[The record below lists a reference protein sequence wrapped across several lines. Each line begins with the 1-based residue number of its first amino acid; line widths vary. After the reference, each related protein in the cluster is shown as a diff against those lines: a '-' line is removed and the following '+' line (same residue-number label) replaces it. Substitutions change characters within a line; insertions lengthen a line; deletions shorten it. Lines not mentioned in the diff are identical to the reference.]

1 MVHNEKEKKKRGGGE
16 KRERK
21 HSRTVN
27 KAETIIFW

>member
-1 MVHNEKEKKKRGGGE
+1 MVHNEKEKKDEEGGE

-21 HSRTVN
+21 HSHIVN